1 MYSCLKKGKMSRSL
15 LITQKDFVIEKNEI
29 GTKKMIARFIEE
41 SEKNYEELCSN
52 KNIIVYNKKADYER
66 AKDVVNQG
74 CKYMDLRSSYFMLLP
89 FFQFLIQMISDFC
102 HHNDTILLDI

>member
-1 MYSCLKKGKMSRSL
+1 
-15 LITQKDFVIEKNEI
+15 
-29 GTKKMIARFIEE
+29 MIARFIEE
-41 SEKNYEELCSN
+41 SGKNYKELCSN
-52 KNIIVYNKKADYER
+52 KNIIVYNKKVDYER

-74 CKYMDLRSSYFMLLP
+74 CKYMDLISSYFMLLP

>member
-1 MYSCLKKGKMSRSL
+1 MSRSL

-52 KNIIVYNKKADYER
+52 KNIIVYNKKRIMKEQ
-66 AKDVVNQG
+66 KTLLIKVVN
-74 CKYMDLRSSYFMLLP
+74 
-89 FFQFLIQMISDFC
+89 IWI
-102 HHNDTILLDI
+102 

>member
-41 SEKNYEELCSN
+41 SEKNYE
-52 KNIIVYNKKADYER
+52 
-66 AKDVVNQG
+66 
-74 CKYMDLRSSYFMLLP
+74 
-89 FFQFLIQMISDFC
+89 
-102 HHNDTILLDI
+102 